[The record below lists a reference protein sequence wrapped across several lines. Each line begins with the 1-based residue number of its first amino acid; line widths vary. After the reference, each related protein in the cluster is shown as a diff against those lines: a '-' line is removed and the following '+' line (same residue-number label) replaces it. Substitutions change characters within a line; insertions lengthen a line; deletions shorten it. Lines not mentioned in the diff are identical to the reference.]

1 MKRATLIEL
10 LAKTVILGSPGYPG
24 YPVSVVI
31 LPTFEC
37 VKKFSK
43 DFYAKLDEIPQWVQ
57 PDVERRLLRGI
68 EWPFGKIMFMSNLN
82 HLKGMSI
89 DLVYRSDRVL
99 SSGAK
104 EHEYYNIMSVLRGNS
119 IIDFED
125 KE

>member
-10 LAKTVILGSPGYPG
+10 LAKTVISGPGSSGYR
-24 YPVSVVI
+24 VSVVI
-31 LPTFEC
+31 LPRFEC

-57 PDVERRLLRGI
+57 PDVERRLLREI
-68 EWPFGKIMFMSNLN
+68 EWPFGKIMFVSNLD
-82 HLKGMSI
+82 HLKGISI